1 MINLNLKNKLNL
13 YQLIAGLGMVT
24 LILLGCIII
33 LKPLFPAFLLAT
45 IFTLATWPAFALL
58 QRKLRDRPALAA
70 TLMTALLAGCFVV
83 PLLIIGTSV
92 TENFTKVYGTLQD
105 SLQNHSEET
114 VSWLQNTPYVGH
126 WLERTWLAFDID
138 KEKLGHLLQDNVAP
152 LSRFALSA
160 GKTVG
165 YGLLDLTLGVLISYF
180 FFRHGMRV
188 AVRVRNLIDQFGG
201 PYGQHLLGVSKN
213 TLVGVVY
220 GILGTAVAQGALA
233 AFGFWLANVPGASF
247 LGLMTFFLAFVPVGA
262 PLVWLPVALWLF
274 SENQM
279 IWGGFMILWGALII
293 GSVDNLLRPYFI
305 SRGSNLPFL
314 LVLLGIL
321 GGMMA
326 FGFIGIFIGPTLI
339 ALAYSLM
346 TEWSSVPR
354 PQEQATTAP
363 PAAP

>member
-1 MINLNLKNKLNL
+1 MDAGVLDINLKDKTNL
-13 YQLIAGLGMVT
+13 YRLIAGLSAVAV
-24 LILLGCIII
+24 ILLGCIII
-33 LKPLFPAFLLAT
+33 LKPFFPAFLLAT
-45 IFTLATWPAFALL
+45 IFTLATWPAFSLL
-58 QRKLRDRPALAA
+58 QRKLHDRTVLAA
-70 TLMTALLAGCFVV
+70 MLMTALLAGCFVA
-83 PLLIIGTSV
+83 PLVIIGTSV
-92 TENFTKVYGTLQD
+92 TENFTKVYGTIQN
-105 SLQNHSEET
+105 SLQNNPEQT
-114 VSWLQNTPYVGH
+114 VSWLQNTPYIGH
-126 WLERTWLAFDID
+126 WLEKIWLAFDID
-138 KEKLGHLLQDNVAP
+138 KERLNQLLQENVAP
-152 LSRFALSA
+152 LSQFALKA

-188 AVRVRNLIDQFGG
+188 AVRVRNLINQFGG
-201 PYGQHLLGVSKN
+201 PYGQHLLIVSKN

-220 GILGTAVAQGALA
+220 GILGTALAQGALA

-274 SENQM
+274 SEGQM
-279 IWGGFMILWGALII
+279 VWGGFMILWGALII

-346 TEWSSVPR
+346 TEWSSAPR
-354 PQEQATTAP
+354 VEAS
-363 PAAP
+363 AA